1 MKDRKSVRVSRG
13 EDDKTGLLYEWE
25 VTDPLDNPETT
36 ALAEEMRKVRAKIL
50 GPAITKHIER
60 VFKILSPNEGLIVL
74 AVEILH
80 MSYAELA
87 AYLYKTEGNVRKTY
101 SKGKRKLKEKVN

>member
-25 VTDPLDNPETT
+25 ITDPLDNPETT

-60 VFKILSPNEGLIVL
+60 VFKINWLRVLQTLLTSCRICCNSFSRFTSPCFP
-74 AVEILH
+74 
-80 MSYAELA
+80 
-87 AYLYKTEGNVRKTY
+87 
-101 SKGKRKLKEKVN
+101 